1 MGSEMGNRGAGV
13 AMFTI
18 NLITRFL
25 FKLCAYIPS
34 IEIKIN
40 FQNNAIGVL
49 SYKLLCI
56 ALIFSLGL
64 ITRNRITG
72 SKDLIIFKATYI
84 SIDL

>member
-49 SYKLLCI
+49 SYRLLCI

-64 ITRNRITG
+64 ITRNKITG
-72 SKDLIIFKATYI
+72 SKDLIILRPHIY
-84 SIDL
+84 L